1 MCVWDASCGS
11 GSLGRGR
18 NFRHLLLSSLHES
31 EVQSAASLHRIAPL
45 TAAFDFLST
54 MDVPAGFEET
64 LRDQSLPLL
73 FLNNPP
79 FKTANEQVE

>member
-11 GSLGRGR
+11 GSLGKERS
-18 NFRHLLLSSLHES
+18 FQHLLLSSLHES
-31 EVQSAASLHRIAPL
+31 EVQHAASLHRVAPL

-54 MDVPAGFEET
+54 MGVPKAFEET
-64 LRDQSLPLL
+64 LQDQSLPLL

-79 FKTANEQVE
+79 FKTANEQV